1 MNPIV
6 RVLLIVGAALAAE
19 EESKVEQAATNAVQK
34 LTSMGADSVEKR
46 AVIGGIAGLIGG
58 IVVKKAQDTVLT
70 CGLVGGVIVGGACY
84 VRASAHA
91 IFFPPPRHTKQPR
104 LLERHPSRLTRTLCV
119 RYRVSALTGGLDQAG
134 AAERRGQQGARPG
147 AGLVR
152 HGLWRLRHAVFHS

>member
-34 LTSMGADSVEKR
+34 LSSMGADSVEKR

-84 VRASAHA
+84 VRARTCH
-91 IFFPPPRHTKQPR
+91 IFSTVASYQAAQTLGASPLSSHT
-104 LLERHPSRLTRTLCV
+104 
-119 RYRVSALTGGLDQAG
+119 
-134 AAERRGQQGARPG
+134 
-147 AGLVR
+147 
-152 HGLWRLRHAVFHS
+152 HAVCALSRVCAHRWAGSSRSS

>member
-34 LTSMGADSVEKR
+34 LSSMGADSVEKR

-84 VRASAHA
+84 VRARTRH
-91 IFFPPPRHTKQPR
+91 IFSPPRHTKQPR

-134 AAERRGQQGARPG
+134 AAERRGQ
-147 AGLVR
+147 
-152 HGLWRLRHAVFHS
+152 

>member
-34 LTSMGADSVEKR
+34 LSSMGADSVEKR

-84 VRASAHA
+84 VRARTRHIFSTAASHQAAQTLGASPLSSHTHAMCALARVCAHRWA
-91 IFFPPPRHTKQPR
+91 GS
-104 LLERHPSRLTRTLCV
+104 SR
-119 RYRVSALTGGLDQAG
+119 S
-134 AAERRGQQGARPG
+134 
-147 AGLVR
+147 
-152 HGLWRLRHAVFHS
+152 S

>member
-19 EESKVEQAATNAVQK
+19 EESKVEQAASNAVQK

-84 VRASAHA
+84 VRARTRSNFFSAAASHQAAQTLGASLLSSHTHA
-91 IFFPPPRHTKQPR
+91 MCAM
-104 LLERHPSRLTRTLCV
+104 SRVCAHRW
-119 RYRVSALTGGLDQAG
+119 AG
-134 AAERRGQQGARPG
+134 SSRG
-147 AGLVR
+147 
-152 HGLWRLRHAVFHS
+152 S